1 LVGCQALIF
10 ANLLTGGHSVKKPPV
25 LNFASSINSVNQQ
38 KPFFYDTSLNL
49 NLIEINGLRMP
60 FVDLPS
66 ISNVELHT
74 KTKAV
79 PREDDDDCMASLEL
93 QTKTRVRRE
102 DDDDYRLLE
111 MLTKTCAERERDD
124 EE

>member
-1 LVGCQALIF
+1 M
-10 ANLLTGGHSVKKPPV
+10 KKPPV
-25 LNFASSINSVNQQ
+25 LKFACLINSVNQQ
-38 KPFFYDTSLNL
+38 KPFFYDATLNL
-49 NLIEINGLRMP
+49 NLIDINGLRMP
-60 FVDLPS
+60 FVELPPV
-66 ISNVELHT
+66 SNIELQT
-74 KTKAV
+74 KTEV
-79 PREDDDDCMASLEL
+79 SREEDDDGAVLLEL